1 MLVSE
6 IPALRDYWYP
16 VAYSADVVDRPISV
30 RVFGEPYVVWRPTVG
45 GAVSIAVDECPHR
58 NARLSQGWLADGCLV
73 CPYHGWSFGADGV
86 ALRIPSNQDDLP
98 IPPRARL
105 EAVLAE
111 EKYGLVWVCVGMPRA
126 AVPALAD
133 LDSGDY
139 TLVHELME
147 EWHASA
153 PRIID
158 NGLDVSHV
166 SWVHRNSV
174 GSAADP
180 VMNDVTVERDGMSL
194 RFSATYTVSIDAR
207 QHANTGIALGLT
219 PRTTRGELVN
229 PLIFRGV
236 LEYPETGLMHVLY
249 KTATPIDDETT
260 LFCQFVARTDAP
272 DEAKI
277 AGIVAVDRQVQ
288 SEDKVLLERI
298 RAEFP
303 LEPATEIHT
312 AADKM
317 TIQYRRILADLAAE
331 HSLVRPDGAWARP
344 LFGATDARV
353 RRAARTTG

>member
-16 VAYSADVVDRPISV
+16 VAYSSDVAAAPVSV
-30 RVFGEPYVVWRPTVG
+30 RLFAEPYVVWRPTTESG
-45 GAVSIAVDECPHR
+45 VSAAIDECPHR

-73 CPYHGWSFGADGV
+73 CPYHGWSFRSDGV
-86 ALRIPSNQDDLP
+86 ATRIPSNENDLP

-126 AVPALAD
+126 PVPELAD
-133 LDSGDY
+133 LDSGEF

-147 EWHASA
+147 VWHASS
-153 PRIID
+153 PRVID

-174 GSAADP
+174 GTSAAP
-180 VMNDVTVERDGMSL
+180 MMNDVTVHRDGLELS
-194 RFSATYTVSIDAR
+194 FSATYTVNIDPQ
-207 QHANTGIALGLT
+207 QHANTGIAEGLT
-219 PRTTRGELVN
+219 TRTTRGELVN
-229 PLIFRGV
+229 PLMFRGA
-236 LEYPETGLMHVLY
+236 LEYHANGLVHVLY

-260 LFCQFVARTDAP
+260 LFCQFVARNDSP
-272 DEAKI
+272 DEEKI
-277 AGIVAVDRQVQ
+277 AGIIAVDRQVQ
-288 SEDKVLLERI
+288 TEDKVLLERI
-298 RAEFP
+298 RPEFP
-303 LEPATEIHT
+303 LEGATEIHT

-331 HSLVRPDGAWARP
+331 HALVKPDSTWARP
-344 LFGATDARV
+344 LFGAQTAREQ
-353 RRAARTTG
+353 RMTHRAG

>member
-1 MLVSE
+1 MFVSE

-16 VAYSADVVDRPISV
+16 VAYSADVTDQPIAV
-30 RVFGEPYVVWRPTVG
+30 RVFGDPYVVWRAAPDTP
-45 GAVSIAVDECPHR
+45 ASIAIDECPHR

-86 ALRIPSNQDDLP
+86 ARKIPSNEDGLP

-126 AVPALAD
+126 PVPALTD
-133 LDSGDY
+133 LDSGEF

-147 EWHASA
+147 EWRASA

-174 GSAADP
+174 GSSTDP
-180 VMNDVTVERDGMSL
+180 IMNDVTVHRDGMELS
-194 RFSATYTVSIDAR
+194 FSATYTVNIDEK
-207 QHANTGIALGLT
+207 QHANTGIPLGLT
-219 PRTTRGELVN
+219 TRTTRGELVN
-229 PLIFRGV
+229 PLIFRGA
-236 LEYPETGLMHVLY
+236 LEYHANGLVHVLY

-260 LFCQFVARTDAP
+260 LFCQFVARNDAP
-272 DEAKI
+272 DAEKI
-277 AGIVAVDRQVQ
+277 AGIIAVDRVVQ

-298 RAEFP
+298 RPEFP
-303 LEPATEIHT
+303 LEAATEIHT

-331 HSLVRPDGAWARP
+331 HSLVKPDSTWARP
-344 LFGATDARV
+344 LFGARESRERRLARH
-353 RRAARTTG
+353 TG